1 MGTVDAGGS
10 PGMEE
15 VLVHSVSS
23 IFDGIMKE
31 GGVERAGKKSS

>member
-1 MGTVDAGGS
+1 
-10 PGMEE
+10 MEE

-31 GGVERAGKKSS
+31 GVLKGQGKKAHKNSGR